1 MADDLAIDAFRAM
14 RLQQHGYRIWTK
26 AIPAE
31 ITPWNRS
38 GYYWNSIDSVEC
50 EVV

>member
-1 MADDLAIDAFRAM
+1 MAEDLAIDAVRAM

-31 ITPWNRS
+31 ITPRNRLLV
-38 GYYWNSIDSVEC
+38 GTPTD
-50 EVV
+50 